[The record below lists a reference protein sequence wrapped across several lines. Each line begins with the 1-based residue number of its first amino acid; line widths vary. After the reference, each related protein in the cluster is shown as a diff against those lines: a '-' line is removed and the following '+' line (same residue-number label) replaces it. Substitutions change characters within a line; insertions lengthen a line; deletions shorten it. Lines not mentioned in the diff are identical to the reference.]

1 MSVRRAA
8 RAALLLAGLLLAFA
22 ATALTPQDFRDAAE
36 ETRFQNLV
44 KELRCLVCQNQNLA
58 DSDAGL
64 AQDLRNEV
72 FEMMREGKT
81 DSEIRDFLVARYG
94 EFVLYRPP
102 VQPTTWLLWFGPA
115 AVLLAGLV
123 VIVRIVRRRARALP
137 GDVRGEED
145 LP

>member
-1 MSVRRAA
+1 MRSAHGRL
-8 RAALLLAGLLLAFA
+8 ALFLAGLLLAFA
-22 ATALTPQDFRDAAE
+22 AAALTPQTFRDAAE
-36 ETRFQNLV
+36 ETRFQDLIR
-44 KELRCLVCQNQNLA
+44 ELRCLVCQNQNLA

-72 FEMMREGKT
+72 LQMMREGKT
-81 DSEIRDFLVARYG
+81 DAEIRGFLVARYG

-115 AVLLAGLV
+115 VVLLAGLA
-123 VIVRIVRRRARALP
+123 VIVRIVRRRAHALP
-137 GDVRGEED
+137 GDARGEED

>member
-1 MSVRRAA
+1 MGRVS
-8 RAALLLAGLLLAFA
+8 LFLAGLLLAFA
-22 ATALTPQDFRDAAE
+22 AAALVPQDFRDAAE
-36 ETRFQNLV
+36 ESRFQNLV

-72 FEMMREGKT
+72 FEMMRDGKT

-123 VIVRIVRRRARALP
+123 VIVRIVQRRARALP

>member
-1 MSVRRAA
+1 MARLLLIFFLSGSVFAA
-8 RAALLLAGLLLAFA
+8 DELDKRTAAL
-22 ATALTPQDFRDAAE
+22 AE
-36 ETRFQNLV
+36 
-44 KELRCLVCQNQNLA
+44 ELRCLVCQNQNLA

-72 FEMMREGKT
+72 LEMMRAGKS
-81 DSEIRDFLVARYG
+81 DAQIRDFLVARYG

-115 AVLLAGLV
+115 VVLLAGLV
-123 VIVRIVRRRARALP
+123 VIVRIVRKRSRALP
-137 GDVRGEED
+137 GEARGEED